1 MLAQLTEQTDT
12 DGAAG
17 TGAVMVLCLEGD
29 EHAEAAVAGVRRLL
43 EDGDRRLHL
52 VTFERLTAAAAEE
65 PDLSAWAQLFSA
77 RYLP

>member
-29 EHAEAAVAGVRRLL
+29 KHAEAAVAGVRRLL
-43 EDGDRRLHL
+43 R
-52 VTFERLTAAAAEE
+52 TAIAGCT
-65 PDLSAWAQLFSA
+65 LSPSNG
-77 RYLP
+77 